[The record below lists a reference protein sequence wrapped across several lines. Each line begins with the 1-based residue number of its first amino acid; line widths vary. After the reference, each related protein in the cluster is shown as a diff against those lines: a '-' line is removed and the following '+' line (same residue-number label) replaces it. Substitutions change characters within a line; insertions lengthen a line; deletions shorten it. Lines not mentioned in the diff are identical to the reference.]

1 MNTTSA
7 TFHVVDI
14 IDLTNAY
21 DTDSDNVEEETVRVS
36 LSP

>member
-7 TFHVVDI
+7 TFHVVNI
-14 IDLTNAY
+14 IDLTNDY